1 MNFLKVIGKHITF
14 TGILEVLFEEN
25 VLGPKAAEQ
34 VLSGKSY
41 ERGMKIRK
49 KKLLNE
55 KQKQKQTNKQKH
67 VNLFIFFFFFA
78 D

>member
-1 MNFLKVIGKHITF
+1 MIGKHITCICI
-14 TGILEVLFEEN
+14 GILEVLVEEN

-41 ERGMKIRK
+41 EGGMKIRRQK
-49 KKLLNE
+49 KSR
-55 KQKQKQTNKQKH
+55 
-67 VNLFIFFFFFA
+67 FFSFS